1 MDVRSADRSPRR
13 GSPEPGPSPTRRV
26 LVVVGHRTIRLALR
40 HALETLGVNVTADAP
55 PGREAMLSARTA
67 HPHVVLVDLST
78 DPTAGVDTC
87 RQLREASHTLRIVA
101 LVPRLGPAQH
111 AARTAGA
118 STVVTTDA
126 SVAEL
131 AHALAAVGPDRAATN
146 RTSAG
151 TGLLTRREQE
161 VLELAAGGLTDGQ
174 ISRTLLISHKTVK
187 NHLHHAYAKLGASG
201 RTDAV
206 VLGVRHGLID
216 V

>member
-1 MDVRSADRSPRR
+1 
-13 GSPEPGPSPTRRV
+13 V

-40 HALETLGVNVTADAP
+40 HALEALGVNVSADAP
-55 PGREAMLSARTA
+55 PGREATLAARTA

-87 RQLREASHTLRIVA
+87 RQLREASRALRIVA

-111 AARTAGA
+111 AARVAGA
-118 STVVTTDA
+118 SAVVTTDA

-131 AHALAAVGPDRAATN
+131 AHVLTVASPERAATR
-146 RTSAG
+146 RTPVPGAR
-151 TGLLTRREQE
+151 LLTRREQE

-174 ISRTLLISHKTVK
+174 ISRALLISHKTVK

>member
-1 MDVRSADRSPRR
+1 
-13 GSPEPGPSPTRRV
+13 
-26 LVVVGHRTIRLALR
+26 
-40 HALETLGVNVTADAP
+40 
-55 PGREAMLSARTA
+55 
-67 HPHVVLVDLST
+67 VLVDLST

-87 RQLREASHTLRIVA
+87 RQLREASDVMRIVA

-111 AARTAGA
+111 AARAAGA
-118 STVVTTDA
+118 SVIVTTDA
-126 SVAEL
+126 TVADL
-131 AHALAAVGPDRAATN
+131 AHALTTAGPQRAPNGRTPAAG
-146 RTSAG
+146 S
-151 TGLLTRREQE
+151 GLLTRREQE

-187 NHLHHAYAKLGASG
+187 NHLHHAYAKLGANG